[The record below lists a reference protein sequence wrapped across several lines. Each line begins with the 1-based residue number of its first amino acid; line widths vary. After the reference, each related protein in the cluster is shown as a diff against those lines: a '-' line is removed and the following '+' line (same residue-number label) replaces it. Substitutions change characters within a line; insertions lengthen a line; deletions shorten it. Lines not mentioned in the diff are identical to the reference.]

1 MTIKDIIKMF
11 KEESQSKVSDTHII
25 QWFNECEDEVQEYLG
40 LPLDER
46 INYTEADIADGAT
59 TKPIARTPYDKM
71 YFFYLMARR
80 DYANQEFENY
90 ANHQTQYS
98 ALFESYK
105 LAAIREK
112 ARENIS
118 NAKHRNP
125 SEPCRPKRFL
135 WRTIQDSHL

>member
-1 MTIKDIIKMF
+1 MTIKDIITMF
-11 KEESQSKVSDTHII
+11 KEESQSKVSDAHII

-46 INYTEADIADGAT
+46 ISYTEADIADGAT
-59 TKPIARTPYDKM
+59 TKQIARTPYDKM

-90 ANHQTQYS
+90 ANHQSQYS

-105 LAAIREK
+105 MAAIREK
-112 ARENIS
+112 LVVSEL
-118 NAKHRNP
+118 P
-125 SEPCRPKRFL
+125 SKFKNVF
-135 WRTIQDSHL
+135 

>member
-11 KEESQSKVSDTHII
+11 KEESQSKVSDAHII

-46 INYTEADIADGAT
+46 ISYTETDIADGAT

-90 ANHQTQYS
+90 ANHQSQYS

-112 ARENIS
+112 LVV
-118 NAKHRNP
+118 
-125 SEPCRPKRFL
+125 SELPGKYKNVF
-135 WRTIQDSHL
+135 

>member
-1 MTIKDIIKMF
+1 MTIKDIITMF
-11 KEESQSKVSDTHII
+11 KEESQSKVSDAHII

-59 TKPIARTPYDKM
+59 KKQVARTQYDKM

-90 ANHQTQYS
+90 ANHQSQYS

-112 ARENIS
+112 LVV
-118 NAKHRNP
+118 
-125 SEPCRPKRFL
+125 SELPGKFKNVF
-135 WRTIQDSHL
+135 

>member
-11 KEESQSKVSDTHII
+11 KEESQSKVSDAHII

-46 INYTEADIADGAT
+46 ISYTEADIADGAT
-59 TKPIARTPYDKM
+59 TKPITRTPYDKM

-90 ANHQTQYS
+90 ANHQSQYS

-112 ARENIS
+112 LVV
-118 NAKHRNP
+118 
-125 SEPCRPKRFL
+125 SELPGKFKNVF
-135 WRTIQDSHL
+135 

>member
-1 MTIKDIIKMF
+1 MTIKDIITMF
-11 KEESQSKVSDTHII
+11 KEESQSKVSDAHII

-40 LPLDER
+40 LPLEER
-46 INYTEADIADGAT
+46 ISYTEADIADEAT
-59 TKPIARTPYDKM
+59 TKPITRTPYDKM

-90 ANHQTQYS
+90 ANHQSQYS

-112 ARENIS
+112 LVV
-118 NAKHRNP
+118 
-125 SEPCRPKRFL
+125 SELPGKFKNVF
-135 WRTIQDSHL
+135 

>member
-1 MTIKDIIKMF
+1 MF
-11 KEESQSKVSDTHII
+11 KEESQSKVSDAHII

-46 INYTEADIADGAT
+46 ISYTEADIADGAT

-90 ANHQTQYS
+90 ANHQSQYS

-112 ARENIS
+112 LVV
-118 NAKHRNP
+118 
-125 SEPCRPKRFL
+125 SELPGKFKNVF
-135 WRTIQDSHL
+135 

>member
-11 KEESQSKVSDTHII
+11 KEESQSKVSDAHII

-46 INYTEADIADGAT
+46 ISYTEADIADGAT
-59 TKPIARTPYDKM
+59 TKPITRTPYDKM

-90 ANHQTQYS
+90 ANHQSQYS

-105 LAAIREK
+105 MAAIREK
-112 ARENIS
+112 LVV
-118 NAKHRNP
+118 
-125 SEPCRPKRFL
+125 SELPGKYKNVF
-135 WRTIQDSHL
+135 